1 MKVYYSNYRNHWIS
15 PYTILEKVFFWRE
28 IEYDEPLIDRL
39 SKIILPFST
48 GLQNFLNFIHPQI
61 QYVKIDRWDTWNMD
75 GTLAVIILPM
85 LKQLRAEKHGSGL
98 VDLEDVPESMRY
110 TTTEDYESQYTFDF
124 YREPDLQKVQCD
136 IHDRWD
142 WVLDEMIF
150 AFEYKIDEDNGGID
164 KDWKNNYE
172 RVQNGFRLFGK
183 YYQNLWD

>member
-1 MKVYYSNYRNHWIS
+1 
-15 PYTILEKVFFWRE
+15 
-28 IEYDEPLIDRL
+28 
-39 SKIILPFST
+39 
-48 GLQNFLNFIHPQI
+48 
-61 QYVKIDRWDTWNMD
+61 MD